1 LPFNREETTTMATIA
16 RILCPIDFSDCSRR
30 ALDYAVALARWYHA
44 PVTALFVQQPPLTTA
59 GPPAPL
65 APVEPVPL
73 SPIGL
78 DRVRGHIA
86 AFLPHHGSPAV
97 AIESRAAEG
106 DPAREILAEAAS
118 ADLIVMGTH
127 GRSGFERFV
136 LGSVA
141 EAVVRKAPCSV
152 LTIPLTARS
161 AVSSV
166 PVAFRRIVA
175 AVDFSEVSMEG
186 LRQAASLALETDA
199 HLTVMH
205 VIEVPEHLALWIERV
220 DGISHVRAW
229 VEAAQEYLRLAVDP
243 ETRQYAHVEPRVETG
258 RAYREILRVADEQ
271 RADLIV
277 VGAHGHGL
285 VEQMFVGSTAQH
297 VVRRAGCPVLIVRQ
311 RSTREEA

>member
-1 LPFNREETTTMATIA
+1 MATID

-44 PVTALFVQQPPLTTA
+44 PVTVLFVHQPPLVTS
-59 GPPAPL
+59 GPLAPL

-73 SPIGL
+73 SPI
-78 DRVRGHIA
+78 DFDVVRRHID
-86 AFLPHHGSPAV
+86 AFVSHQRGPAV
-97 AIESRAAEG
+97 VLEPRAAEG
-106 DPAREILAEAAS
+106 DPVREILAEAAS

-127 GRSGFERFV
+127 GRSGVERLV

-152 LTIPLTARS
+152 LTIPLTARD
-161 AVSSV
+161 AVPSV
-166 PVAFRRIVA
+166 PIAFRRIVA
-175 AVDFSEVSMEG
+175 AVDFSDVSMEG
-186 LRQAASLALETDA
+186 VRQAAALALETDA
-199 HLTVMH
+199 HLTVLH

-229 VEAAQEYLRLAVDP
+229 VDAAQAYLREAVDP
-243 ETRQYAHVEPRVETG
+243 DTRHYAHVEQRVETG
-258 RAYREILRVADEQ
+258 RAYREILRVAEEQ
-271 RADLIV
+271 RADVIV
-277 VGAHGHGL
+277 LGAHGHGL

-311 RSTREEA
+311 RTTREER